1 MNAHDT
7 ESLARSF
14 ITPELAEQ
22 ARLYRVTSEEGAQLV
37 GRNGHGQYAGL
48 VFPYI
53 WPGET
58 SVRENRLRR
67 DHPDLEQQPDGTTK
81 EKAKYLS
88 PPGRGSMLYFV
99 PQTSPELLTEASLP
113 VVITEGE
120 KKTLALHRLAF
131 QAMDSPPLF
140 LPIGLAGV
148 WNWRGTVGKTYD
160 EKGARRD
167 VKGVIPDF
175 DRIIWQGRTVHII
188 FDANVATNESVCAAR
203 RGLAKELTR
212 RGAEV
217 RFVNLPDLPGVN
229 GVDELLE
236 LKGADFV
243 LSLIENAPRAEDVEK
258 PPRKSQATVLVEL
271 GKDIELFH
279 TPDGEPCASVEIGAH
294 RETWPLNKRGF
305 RDWLMR
311 RFYEAEGATP
321 SAQALQDALGVLSG
335 QARFGSAEHEL
346 HTRVALH
353 GDAIYLDLCDTDWRA
368 VRIMP
373 DGWEVVPHG
382 DVKFRRTKG
391 MLALPE
397 PVRGGSVETLRA
409 FVNVSDEDWPL
420 IVTWLV
426 ATYRPGKPF
435 PVLAL
440 HGEQGSAKSTT
451 ARVLRAFVDPNKAAL
466 RSEPRNEQD
475 LMIAATNGWL
485 VALDNLS
492 RVPAWL
498 SDALCRLATGGGFAT
513 RELYAND
520 EETLFDAM
528 RPVLLNGIEE
538 LATRSDLLDRAL
550 VLNLPTIPTH
560 KRRTEAD
567 VWCEFEAARPTIFG
581 ALMDA
586 VCGALL
592 AQGSVRLPCLPRM
605 ADFALFATAAE
616 KPLGLQPGAFMAA
629 YTGNREAANDLA
641 LEASP
646 IGAAIIAFIESEGR
660 WSGTSTELLKAL
672 NESADEATQRQ
683 QGWAKSA
690 KALGGVLKRLAPN
703 LRERGMEYTVEREP
717 NKKRTRIITLEQKS
731 NYASDLS
738 DTSES
743 TDSLENSSFA
753 SDAKESADKSAD
765 VSDKLA
771 DANAFEELRENASN
785 NGISDKPDV
794 SDAKEQSL
802 SDEAL
807 ERAAIMEVDGGLAP
821 EETEVAFAE
830 CADYFANTSRAEAEQ
845 ATRQSVEELGF

>member
-1 MNAHDT
+1 MNAHDL
-7 ESLARSF
+7 ESLARF
-14 ITPELAEQ
+14 YITPELAEQ
-22 ARLYRVTSEEGAQLV
+22 ARIYRVTSEEGAQLV
-37 GRNGHGQYAGL
+37 GRNRHGQYAGL

-58 SVRENRLRR
+58 HPREFRLRR
-67 DHPDLEQQPDGTTK
+67 DHPDLEEQPDGIHK

-88 PPGRGSMLYFV
+88 PPGRANMLYFA
-99 PQTSPELLTEASLP
+99 PGTLPEHLADTGLP

-120 KKTLALHRLAF
+120 KKTLALYRLAHEK
-131 QAMDSPPLF
+131 AEESAPRF
-140 LPIGLAGV
+140 LGVGLSGV
-148 WNWRGTVGKTYD
+148 WNWRGTVGKTQD
-160 EKGARRD
+160 ATGARRD

-175 DRIIWQGRTVHII
+175 DHITWQGRIVHIA
-188 FDANVATNESVCAAR
+188 FDANVATNDGVRAAR
-203 RGLAKELTR
+203 RGLAKELAK
-212 RGAEV
+212 RGAQV
-217 RFVNLPDLPGVN
+217 RFVNLPELPGVN
-229 GVDELLE
+229 GVDDLLAI
-236 LKGADFV
+236 KGADFV
-243 LSLIENAPRAEDVEK
+243 LHLIENAQRAEDVEK
-258 PPRKSQATVLVEL
+258 PPRKSQATILVEL
-271 GKDIELFH
+271 GKEIELFH
-279 TPDGEPCASVEIGAH
+279 TPDGEPCASVEINNH
-294 RETWPLNKRGF
+294 RETWLLNKRGF

-353 GDAIYLDLCDTDWRA
+353 GDVIYLDLCDEDWRA
-368 VRIMP
+368 VRLTP
-373 DGWEVVPHG
+373 NGWEVVPHG

-397 PVRGGSVETLRA
+397 PMRGGSVESLRA

-426 ATYRPGKPF
+426 ATFRPGKPF

-451 ARVLRAFVDPNKAAL
+451 ARVLRSFIDPNKAAL

-492 RVPAWL
+492 RVPVWL

-560 KRRTEAD
+560 KRRTETD
-567 VWCEFEAARPTIFG
+567 VWREFEAARPTILG
-581 ALMDA
+581 ALLDA
-586 VCGALL
+586 VCGALRE
-592 AQGSVRLPCLPRM
+592 QGSVRLSFLPRM

-616 KPLGLQPGAFMAA
+616 KPLGLKQGAFMAT
-629 YTGNREAANDLA
+629 YKGNREAANDLA

-646 IGAAIIAFIESEGR
+646 VGAAIIAFVESKGR

-672 NESADEATQRQ
+672 NESVDEAAQRQ

-717 NKKRTRIITLEQKS
+717 NKKRTRIITLERTG
-731 NYASDLS
+731 NYACDSS
-738 DTSES
+738 ETSEGA
-743 TDSLENSSFA
+743 DSPDDYGFA
-753 SDAKESADKSAD
+753 SDARESADKST
-765 VSDKLA
+765 
-771 DANAFEELRENASN
+771 DANIPDEWRENGAL
-785 NGISDKPDV
+785 DKPDV

-802 SDEAL
+802 SDE
-807 ERAAIMEVDGGLAP
+807 
-821 EETEVAFAE
+821 
-830 CADYFANTSRAEAEQ
+830 EAELAAQ
-845 ATRQSVEELGF
+845 LEYYGASREEADATAKRMSEPVPF